1 MQATF
6 PAFRLNRNAL
16 FYMGLFALLAFFLLA
31 PQHAFASEGT
41 GGSLPYESWLTV
53 DFHAKLTH
61 HFHRILTHPDS

>member
-31 PQHAFASEGT
+31 PQHAFASEGHF
-41 GGSLPYESWLTV
+41 S
-53 DFHAKLTH
+53 KLT
-61 HFHRILTHPDS
+61 LQP

>member
-31 PQHAFASEGT
+31 PQH
-41 GGSLPYESWLTV
+41 GSVAQIHEQTP
-53 DFHAKLTH
+53 
-61 HFHRILTHPDS
+61 

>member
-31 PQHAFASEGT
+31 PPPARIRLRG
-41 GGSLPYESWLTV
+41 
-53 DFHAKLTH
+53 
-61 HFHRILTHPDS
+61 HRRLSAV

>member
-31 PQHAFASEGT
+31 PQHAFASAGQ
-41 GGSLPYESWLTV
+41 L
-53 DFHAKLTH
+53 H
-61 HFHRILTHPDS
+61 

>member
-31 PQHAFASEGT
+31 PQHAFASEGHF
-41 GGSLPYESWLTV
+41 SKPALT
-53 DFHAKLTH
+53 AT
-61 HFHRILTHPDS
+61 

>member
-31 PQHAFASEGT
+31 PS
-41 GGSLPYESWLTV
+41 
-53 DFHAKLTH
+53 TH
-61 HFHRILTHPDS
+61 SPPKAPAALCRMRAG